1 MLWSFKLKTI
11 LKGGVITLLG
21 GNSKTFK
28 FKKNLKKYKAL
39 IYSLLLCIG
48 LVFIDQYIKNWI
60 IKNINF
66 KGGFILVPKFLRITY
81 VKNYGAA
88 FSIFFKKTNFLIF
101 FTILVISFFVIYMIK
116 NKPKDKIY
124 IFGVTLISAGGTG
137 NLIDRAYK
145 GYVID
150 YIDLIFG
157 IFYNFPIFNFAD
169 CLIVIGS
176 FTILFKFIKKEFFA
190 TKYKA
195 AKKIRF

>member
-1 MLWSFKLKTI
+1 MLA
-11 LKGGVITLLG
+11 
-21 GNSKTFK
+21 GNSKIFK
-28 FKKNLKKYKAL
+28 FKKKLKKYKTL
-39 IYSLLLCIG
+39 IYSLFLCVG
-48 LVFIDQYIKNWI
+48 LVFLDQYIKNWI
-60 IKNINF
+60 VKNINF
-66 KGGFILVPKFLRITY
+66 KGGFILIPKIFKVTY

-101 FTILVISFFVIYMIK
+101 FTILVISFFIIYMVK

-124 IFGVTLISAGGTG
+124 IFGVTLISAGGIG

-145 GYVID
+145 GYVVD

-176 FTILFKFIKKEFFA
+176 FIILFKFIKKEFFT